1 MNPFPRAVGSG
12 GEWELREEGGGS
24 LQARSVK
31 GQQLRPGTEEGAPH
45 SQSWL
50 GSQGPVCLGGA
61 GPLGGQVCNNS
72 SHFLPY

>member
-1 MNPFPRAVGSG
+1 MNPFLRAVGSG
-12 GEWELREEGGGS
+12 GEWELKEAEGALTASKVSERPATQASDRGGGPS
-24 LQARSVK
+24 
-31 GQQLRPGTEEGAPH
+31 QL
-45 SQSWL
+45 WL